1 MEGSESA
8 INRFGR
14 AIWTVWGYLTGSV
27 GRYLRPDVTNEEAH
41 NVHFK
46 QEDTVPIGKGHKE
59 LKVKEEEKERIET
72 KTSERRTRED
82 LQYPGVRVR
91 AAAVQ
96 WEKGNIAHDGHE
108 GKDKSKPTCASS
120 EGTDKK
126 SQMKKDNENTLDNKS
141 GSRKTHSNQFTE
153 LKDSPAYIDAD
164 IKYQDRT
171 GSEEADLNVE
181 RSETHQEQTNKLE
194 EEEKIMRREFDET
207 EEEPVKSEFIDQGLL
222 AKEADLNVERSETH
236 QEQTITPEEEEKIM
250 RREFDETEEEPIK
263 SEFIDQGLLAKEADL
278 NVKMSDNSQ
287 EQRRKSE
294 EEEESVSAV
303 MRRENDETEE
313 PIKRESID
321 QGLLAKEADLN
332 VEMDENNQEQRTK
345 QEEDEGYVDEIMKR
359 ENDETKEEPIK
370 SEFIDQGLLTK
381 EADLNVERSESS
393 QEQRKKLEEE
403 GLVEMMRRD
412 NDEPGEEPIKSKF
425 IEQGFLAEE
434 ADLNVERDENNQ
446 QQRMKQEEDEE
457 CVDEIMKR
465 ENDETDEEP
474 IKSEFIDQGLLT
486 KEADLNVEQSEI
498 SQEQIMEPEEEDI
511 IEIIRREND
520 EPGEEPIKSKFIE
533 QGLLAKE
540 ADLNVEMDENNQE
553 QRTKQEEESVSA
565 VMRRDNDEPGE
576 EPIKSKFIEQGLL
589 AEEADLNVE
598 MDENNQE
605 QRRKPEEGEEGVDEI
620 LRREEGVDEILRTEY
635 DETEE
640 ELIKSESI
648 DQGLLAK
655 EADLNVERNENN
667 QQQRRKEEEEC
678 VDEIMKKENDETE
691 EEPIKSEFI
700 DQDII
705 TKEADLNVER
715 SESSQEQRKKLEE
728 EGLVEMMRRDNDEPG
743 EEPIKSKFIEQG
755 LLAEEADLNVEMD
768 ENNQEQR
775 RKPEE
780 GEEGVDEI
788 LRREYDETEEEPIK
802 SEFTDQGLL
811 AKEADLNVERN
822 ENNQQQRKKEEEECV
837 DEIMKKEYD
846 ETEEEP
852 IKSEFID
859 QGLLAKEADLNVER
873 NENSQQQSNKS
884 KEEEGGAD
892 EISRREYERE
902 TEEKPIKGRFT
913 DQGLDPEEQASV
925 CGMGDTAVVSQGT
938 TEHENEASK
947 SRMVDE
953 GLFIQLASTWEG
965 RVPLNDGLKLEN
977 ALLLQEKEVIEVS
990 IEETKQETVG
1000 KLKDGYQEEFSVCE
1014 QFTGTDI
1021 VEEQK
1026 VCDTEMKETLKQT
1039 EVIDRSVDTE
1049 CQLLETADIE
1059 NAEIYKKVSEPSRM
1073 SEDEDNNLAVTM
1085 KMQQLEQSNK
1095 EQKAISEVALNVD
1108 LRQLDDT
1115 AHDHNVPQRPAVVTK
1130 QDFEGF
1136 ITRPETRTGNK
1147 METVETTSKF
1157 RAEVAAV
1164 DVKKSAEG
1172 ESSFHE
1178 QPIDREE
1185 VAVQE
1190 IMSQCLL
1197 EQGSLL
1203 EESAESRINELSL
1216 LEAPFSQ
1223 SIKSVPIEQLD
1234 DSAVESVDEMQSSS
1248 LQELDECS
1256 SKAELKV
1263 EAKSSSPEQT
1273 AECEISFVENTCDK
1287 SILDETPL
1295 ADQINQDECTLQD
1308 STAEA
1313 SSHKLQIGLSEAL
1326 YLPER
1331 ESEQEA
1337 LEMQRDS
1344 QKDTEEQER
1353 TGEAETGL
1361 LDEIKDAAS
1370 CLGVVEEIAK
1380 EREDSEWELLREME
1394 APERKEHKSELES
1407 HEEMSES
1414 SMNVELLN
1422 DTWECKK
1429 ELVAEMTDIETMVVS
1444 TGGEMESMKKM
1455 EEPITEEEKDKC
1467 QLVFSESE
1475 ASKEIS
1481 KEHEEK
1487 FEHGESVVDSKEDVE
1502 ERGRPGLKRGFE
1514 KMAGDNDED
1523 KPGVLTDLL
1532 LPSQASSLDFT
1543 VQKSKIAVKNPLVR
1557 PPKDPRTLINM
1568 ASVEPLTPPQPSQP
1582 GFLKKSHIQ
1591 GPSVPSKGVIG
1602 FKLPGLGAGFP
1613 ALRKTEAGRKI
1624 RDGEDSESVTSQK
1637 SDSGSQSTD
1646 DNVKQETSPP
1656 KPKWTP
1662 PRQPGMGSPLM
1673 MAELKSKL
1681 KKPAKE

>member
-27 GRYLRPDVTNEEAH
+27 GRYLRPEVTNEEAH
-41 NVHFK
+41 NVRFK
-46 QEDTVPIGKGHKE
+46 QEDTVPISKGHTE

-126 SQMKKDNENTLDNKS
+126 SQTKKENENTLDNKS

-153 LKDSPAYIDAD
+153 LKDSPAYIDTD
-164 IKYQDRT
+164 IKNQDRT

-181 RSETHQEQTNKLE
+181 RSETHQEQTK
-194 EEEKIMRREFDET
+194 K
-207 EEEPVKSEFIDQGLL
+207 
-222 AKEADLNVERSETH
+222 
-236 QEQTITPEEEEKIM
+236 PEEEEKIM

-278 NVKMSDNSQ
+278 NVEMSDNSQ

-303 MRRENDETEE
+303 MR
-313 PIKRESID
+313 
-321 QGLLAKEADLN
+321 KE
-332 VEMDENNQEQRTK
+332 
-345 QEEDEGYVDEIMKR
+345 Y
-359 ENDETKEEPIK
+359 
-370 SEFIDQGLLTK
+370 
-381 EADLNVERSESS
+381 
-393 QEQRKKLEEE
+393 
-403 GLVEMMRRD
+403 
-412 NDEPGEEPIKSKF
+412 
-425 IEQGFLAEE
+425 
-434 ADLNVERDENNQ
+434 
-446 QQRMKQEEDEE
+446 
-457 CVDEIMKR
+457 
-465 ENDETDEEP
+465 DETD
-474 IKSEFIDQGLLT
+474 
-486 KEADLNVEQSEI
+486 
-498 SQEQIMEPEEEDI
+498 
-511 IEIIRREND
+511 
-520 EPGEEPIKSKFIE
+520 EEPIKSKFIE

-540 ADLNVEMDENNQE
+540 ADLNVEMDENNQ
-553 QRTKQEEESVSA
+553 
-565 VMRRDNDEPGE
+565 
-576 EPIKSKFIEQGLL
+576 
-589 AEEADLNVE
+589 
-598 MDENNQE
+598 
-605 QRRKPEEGEEGVDEI
+605 RRKPEEGEEGVDEI
-620 LRREEGVDEILRTEY
+620 LRTEY
-635 DETEE
+635 DETE
-640 ELIKSESI
+640 
-648 DQGLLAK
+648 D
-655 EADLNVERNENN
+655 
-667 QQQRRKEEEEC
+667 
-678 VDEIMKKENDETE
+678 
-691 EEPIKSEFI
+691 EPIKSEFI
-700 DQDII
+700 
-705 TKEADLNVER
+705 E
-715 SESSQEQRKKLEE
+715 
-728 EGLVEMMRRDNDEPG
+728 
-743 EEPIKSKFIEQG
+743 
-755 LLAEEADLNVEMD
+755 
-768 ENNQEQR
+768 
-775 RKPEE
+775 
-780 GEEGVDEI
+780 
-788 LRREYDETEEEPIK
+788 
-802 SEFTDQGLL
+802 
-811 AKEADLNVERN
+811 
-822 ENNQQQRKKEEEECV
+822 
-837 DEIMKKEYD
+837 
-846 ETEEEP
+846 
-852 IKSEFID
+852 

-873 NENSQQQSNKS
+873 NENSKEQRNKS
-884 KEEEGGAD
+884 KEEEGGVD

-902 TEEKPIKGRFT
+902 TEEEPNKGRFI
-913 DQGLDPEEQASV
+913 DQGLDPEEQASM

-938 TEHENEASK
+938 TEHENEESK
-947 SRMVDE
+947 SQMVDE

-965 RVPLNDGLKLEN
+965 RDPLNDGLKLEEEMTEN

-1000 KLKDGYQEEFSVCE
+1000 KLKDGYQEEFCVCE

-1039 EVIDRSVDTE
+1039 EVIDRNVDTE
-1049 CQLLETADIE
+1049 CQLLETAEIE

-1147 METVETTSKF
+1147 TETVETTSKF

-1164 DVKKSAEG
+1164 DVKKSAER
-1172 ESSFHE
+1172 ESSLHE

-1203 EESAESRINELSL
+1203 EESADTRINELSL

-1223 SIKSVPIEQLD
+1223 SIKSVPLKQLD

-1295 ADQINQDECTLQD
+1295 ADQINQDECTVQD

-1331 ESEQEA
+1331 ESEQET
-1337 LEMQRDS
+1337 LEMHRDS
-1344 QKDTEEQER
+1344 QKDTKEQER
-1353 TGEAETGL
+1353 TGEAETGS
-1361 LDEIKDAAS
+1361 LDEIKDVAS

-1414 SMNVELLN
+1414 DMNVELQN

-1444 TGGEMESMKKM
+1444 TGGEMESVKKM

-1475 ASKEIS
+1475 ASKEVS

-1487 FEHGESVVDSKEDVE
+1487 VEHGESVVDSKEDVE

-1523 KPGVLTDLL
+1523 KPGVLKDLL

-1582 GFLKKSHIQ
+1582 SFLKKSHMQ

-1637 SDSGSQSTD
+1637 SDSGSKSTD

>member
-27 GRYLRPDVTNEEAH
+27 GRYLRPEVTNEEAH
-41 NVHFK
+41 NVRFK
-46 QEDTVPIGKGHKE
+46 QEDTVPISKGHE

-108 GKDKSKPTCASS
+108 VKDKSKHTCTSS

-126 SQMKKDNENTLDNKS
+126 SQTKKDNENTLDNNS

-153 LKDSPAYIDAD
+153 QEDSPAYTDAD
-164 IKYQDRT
+164 IKNQART

-181 RSETHQEQTNKLE
+181 KSETHQEQTKKPE
-194 EEEKIMRREFDET
+194 ENDET
-207 EEEPVKSEFIDQGLL
+207 EEEPIKSEFIDQGLL
-222 AKEADLNVERSETH
+222 AKEADLNVEVSDSS
-236 QEQTITPEEEEKIM
+236 QEQKRKSEEEEEEKIM

-278 NVKMSDNSQ
+278 NVEMSDSSQ
-287 EQRRKSE
+287 EQKRKSE
-294 EEEESVSAV
+294 EEEKI
-303 MRRENDETEE
+303 MRREFDETEE
-313 PIKRESID
+313 EPIKSEFID

-332 VEMDENNQEQRTK
+332 VEMSDSSQEQRRK
-345 QEEDEGYVDEIMKR
+345 SEEESVSALMR
-359 ENDETKEEPIK
+359 RANDEAEEEPIK

-381 EADLNVERSESS
+381 EVDLNVER
-393 QEQRKKLEEE
+393 
-403 GLVEMMRRD
+403 
-412 NDEPGEEPIKSKF
+412 N
-425 IEQGFLAEE
+425 
-434 ADLNVERDENNQ
+434 EN
-446 QQRMKQEEDEE
+446 
-457 CVDEIMKR
+457 
-465 ENDETDEEP
+465 
-474 IKSEFIDQGLLT
+474 S
-486 KEADLNVEQSEI
+486 
-498 SQEQIMEPEEEDI
+498 
-511 IEIIRREND
+511 
-520 EPGEEPIKSKFIE
+520 
-533 QGLLAKE
+533 
-540 ADLNVEMDENNQE
+540 
-553 QRTKQEEESVSA
+553 
-565 VMRRDNDEPGE
+565 
-576 EPIKSKFIEQGLL
+576 
-589 AEEADLNVE
+589 
-598 MDENNQE
+598 QE
-605 QRRKPEEGEEGVDEI
+605 QRRKQEKEEKDINDAVM
-620 LRREEGVDEILRTEY
+620 RRAN
-635 DETEE
+635 DETGE
-640 ELIKSESI
+640 ELIKSKFME
-648 DQGLLAK
+648 QGLLAK
-655 EADLNVERNENN
+655 EADLNVERNEDN
-667 QQQRRKEEEEC
+667 QQQRKKEEEEC

-700 DQDII
+700 DQGLLA
-705 TKEADLNVER
+705 KEADLNVER
-715 SESSQEQRKKLEE
+715 SESSQEQRRKLDE
-728 EGLVEMMRRDNDEPG
+728 EGLVEMMRRENDEPGEEPIESKFIEWGLLAKEADLNVEREENNQEQRTKQEEEEECVDEIKKRENDETEEEPIKSEFTDQGLLPKEADLNVERGESSQEQRMKPEEEDIIEIIRRENDEPG
-743 EEPIKSKFIEQG
+743 EEPIKSRFTERG
-755 LLAEEADLNVEMD
+755 LLAKEADLNVERN
-768 ENNQEQR
+768 ENDQEQR

-788 LRREYDETEEEPIK
+788 LRREYDETEEDPIK
-802 SEFTDQGLL
+802 SEFIEQGLL

-822 ENNQQQRKKEEEECV
+822 EDSQEQR
-837 DEIMKKEYD
+837 
-846 ETEEEP
+846 
-852 IKSEFID
+852 
-859 QGLLAKEADLNVER
+859 
-873 NENSQQQSNKS
+873 NKS
-884 KEEEGGAD
+884 KEEEGDVD

-902 TEEKPIKGRFT
+902 TEEEPLKGRFI
-913 DQGLDPEEQASV
+913 DQGLNPEEQASV

-947 SRMVDE
+947 SQMVDE

-965 RVPLNDGLKLEN
+965 RDPLNDSLKLEEEMTEN
-977 ALLLQEKEVIEVS
+977 ALLLREKEVIEDNN
-990 IEETKQETVG
+990 EETKQEAVG
-1000 KLKDGYQEEFSVCE
+1000 KLKDGYHEEFSVCE

-1026 VCDTEMKETLKQT
+1026 VCDTEMEETLKQT
-1039 EVIDRSVDTE
+1039 EVTDRNVDTE
-1049 CQLLETADIE
+1049 CQLLETAQIE
-1059 NAEIYKKVSEPSRM
+1059 NAEMYKKVSEPSRM
-1073 SEDEDNNLAVTM
+1073 FEDEDNNLAVTI
-1085 KMQQLEQSNK
+1085 KMQQLEQSNE
-1095 EQKAISEVALNVD
+1095 EQKAISEVPLNVD
-1108 LRQLDDT
+1108 FGQLDDT

-1130 QDFEGF
+1130 QDVEGF

-1147 METVETTSKF
+1147 TETVETTSKF

-1164 DVKKSAEG
+1164 AVKKSAER
-1172 ESSFHE
+1172 ESSLHE

-1203 EESAESRINELSL
+1203 EESADTRINEMSL

-1223 SIKSVPIEQLD
+1223 SIKSVPLEQLD
-1234 DSAVESVDEMQSSS
+1234 DSAVEYVDEMQSSS

-1273 AECEISFVENTCDK
+1273 AECEIPFVENTCDK
-1287 SILDETPL
+1287 SILDETL
-1295 ADQINQDECTLQD
+1295 LEDQINQDECTVQD

-1313 SSHKLQIGLSEAL
+1313 SAHKLQIGLSEAL

-1331 ESEQEA
+1331 ESEQET

-1344 QKDTEEQER
+1344 QKDTEEQEK
-1353 TGEAETGL
+1353 TGEAETGS
-1361 LDEIKDAAS
+1361 LDEIKDVTS

-1380 EREDSEWELLREME
+1380 ETEDSKWELLREME
-1394 APERKEHKSELES
+1394 APEGKEHKSELES
-1407 HEEMSES
+1407 HEETSES
-1414 SMNVELLN
+1414 NMNVDELLN
-1422 DTWECKK
+1422 DTWECEK

-1444 TGGEMESMKKM
+1444 TGGEMESVKKM

-1487 FEHGESVVDSKEDVE
+1487 VEHGESVVDSKEDVE

-1568 ASVEPLTPPQPSQP
+1568 ASVEPLTPPHPSQP
-1582 GFLKKSHIQ
+1582 SFLKKSHLE

-1637 SDSGSQSTD
+1637 SDSGSQPAD

-1681 KKPAKE
+1681 KKPVKE